1 MFFFGASVS
10 KWKRYFPD
18 SLSQEFSGWTKTEN
32 RFKKLIV
39 LSFVRSFVPLFLAKS
54 CHQSKAPRVDASF
67 GFDLTG
73 LCGQKEEKRR
83 FGCKVEQELQQP
95 GFITVVF
102 GMILIL
108 IFMIAP
114 WLMLCLKCWRHR
126 RGFHV
131 HGWIYSPNAENDG
144 LLTPITL
151 MEKNWNLFFNIVF
164 LSGLTDIFFYY
175 H

>member
-1 MFFFGASVS
+1 
-10 KWKRYFPD
+10 
-18 SLSQEFSGWTKTEN
+18 
-32 RFKKLIV
+32 
-39 LSFVRSFVPLFLAKS
+39 
-54 CHQSKAPRVDASF
+54 VDASF

-114 WLMLCLKCWRHR
+114 
-126 RGFHV
+126 
-131 HGWIYSPNAENDG
+131 
-144 LLTPITL
+144 
-151 MEKNWNLFFNIVF
+151 
-164 LSGLTDIFFYY
+164 
-175 H
+175 

>member
-1 MFFFGASVS
+1 MEA
-10 KWKRYFPD
+10 
-18 SLSQEFSGWTKTEN
+18 LFSRLIKSRILWLDRTKTEN

-39 LSFVRSFVPLFLAKS
+39 LSFVRSFVLLFLAKS

-114 WLMLCLKCWRHR
+114 WLMLCVKCWRHR
-126 RGFHV
+126 RGFEV
-131 HGWIYSPNAENDG
+131 HDWIYSPNAENDG

-151 MEKNWNLFFNIVF
+151 MDKNLKFSF
-164 LSGLTDIFFYY
+164 
-175 H
+175 